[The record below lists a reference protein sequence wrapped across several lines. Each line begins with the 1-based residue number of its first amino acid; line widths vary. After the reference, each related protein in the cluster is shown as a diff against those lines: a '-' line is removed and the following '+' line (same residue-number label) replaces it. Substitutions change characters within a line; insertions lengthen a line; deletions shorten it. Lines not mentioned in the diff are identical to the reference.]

1 MKKTILLTALFL
13 CFMGIAVANN
23 IDEAYGFTIFTKNGK
38 VRIIPLA
45 DNAVR
50 IRAYNTDAPQLDEL
64 IYTENFKLPKWKT
77 DVNATFT
84 KVKLKGMSV
93 EYNKWTD
100 QLIFFD
106 SKGKKILEEVA
117 YTGRELKQS
126 ELVDGTNKWVKA
138 SQSFVSPA
146 DEFIFG
152 TGQFQDGYL
161 NIKGLTRRLTQVNT
175 QIAVPFILSSKGYG
189 LLWNNYGLTDF
200 NPAANSVKLQ
210 GTDEQGNVIEVNTT
224 STIGTIR
231 ERRVSDS
238 FKADIT
244 IDEEGDYS
252 FLLDVGQKMA
262 RKLYL
267 EVDGKAII
275 DLNNTWLPPTGSTM
289 YHLSKGKHQ
298 LTVKGVR
305 GDSPTVY
312 WRKDNNETTFSS
324 PVATGVDYT
333 VFAGTADQ
341 VINCYRNLTGKA
353 PLMPDYMLGYVHCR
367 ERYDTQKDL
376 MENAHK
382 FRDKN
387 IPIDVIVQDW
397 QWWGKYG
404 WNAMQWDEGK
414 YPDAAGMVRELH
426 DMNIKFMLSVWSKV
440 DKNSALGK
448 ELQQR
453 GAYIE
458 GTDWID
464 FFKPAVTEYYWQ
476 QFSQRILKPYDID
489 IWWFDATEPENDD
502 IHGRRVGDRQMPG
515 DIYRNVYPLKVIHT
529 MYNGLLRDDVGRI
542 PSILTRSAFSGIV
555 CGNVKEQGIN
565 AVKNNGPFKLHG
577 DPEIIAALDKL
588 LTSFIDQGRILI
600 NTKEYK
606 PCYVL
611 E

>member
-1 MKKTILLTALFL
+1 MFL

-238 FKADIT
+238 FKADIN
-244 IDEEGDYS
+244 IDEDGDYA

-275 DLNNTWLPPTGSTM
+275 DLNNTWLPPTGSVKVAM
-289 YHLSKGKHQ
+289 KKGMHQ
-298 LTVKGVR
+298 LTVRGVR

-324 PVATGVDYT
+324 PVATGIDYT

-341 VINCYRNLTGKA
+341 VISSYRNLTGKA

-367 ERYDTQKDL
+367 ERYNTQQETL
-376 MENAHK
+376 ENAREFK
-382 FRDKN
+382 NRN

-397 QWWGKYG
+397 QYWGKYG
-404 WNAMQWDEGK
+404 WNAMKFDEGR
-414 YPDAAGMVRELH
+414 YPDPAGMVRELH
-426 DMNIKFMLSVWSKV
+426 DMGIKYMLSVWSKV
-440 DKNSALGK
+440 DKNS
-448 ELQQR
+448 
-453 GAYIE
+453 
-458 GTDWID
+458 
-464 FFKPAVTEYYWQ
+464 
-476 QFSQRILKPYDID
+476 
-489 IWWFDATEPENDD
+489 
-502 IHGRRVGDRQMPG
+502 
-515 DIYRNVYPLKVIHT
+515 
-529 MYNGLLRDDVGRI
+529 DVG
-542 PSILTRSAFSGIV
+542 
-555 CGNVKEQGIN
+555 KDMQQ
-565 AVKNNGPFKLHG
+565 K
-577 DPEIIAALDKL
+577 
-588 LTSFIDQGRILI
+588 
-600 NTKEYK
+600 
-606 PCYVL
+606 
-611 E
+611 

>member
-1 MKKTILLTALFL
+1 MFL

-305 GDSPTVY
+305 GDRPTVS
-312 WRKDNNETTFSS
+312 WRKENGTTMFHS
-324 PVATGVDYT
+324 PS
-333 VFAGTADQ
+333 
-341 VINCYRNLTGKA
+341 R
-353 PLMPDYMLGYVHCR
+353 
-367 ERYDTQKDL
+367 
-376 MENAHK
+376 
-382 FRDKN
+382 
-387 IPIDVIVQDW
+387 
-397 QWWGKYG
+397 
-404 WNAMQWDEGK
+404 
-414 YPDAAGMVRELH
+414 
-426 DMNIKFMLSVWSKV
+426 
-440 DKNSALGK
+440 
-448 ELQQR
+448 
-453 GAYIE
+453 
-458 GTDWID
+458 
-464 FFKPAVTEYYWQ
+464 
-476 QFSQRILKPYDID
+476 
-489 IWWFDATEPENDD
+489 
-502 IHGRRVGDRQMPG
+502 
-515 DIYRNVYPLKVIHT
+515 
-529 MYNGLLRDDVGRI
+529 
-542 PSILTRSAFSGIV
+542 
-555 CGNVKEQGIN
+555 
-565 AVKNNGPFKLHG
+565 
-577 DPEIIAALDKL
+577 
-588 LTSFIDQGRILI
+588 
-600 NTKEYK
+600 
-606 PCYVL
+606 
-611 E
+611 